1 MNFYD
6 LAFMFS
12 HSHSVTDIVSFTIM
26 LYVYTAFVR
35 KVFSFDPARVE
46 VIVSFSFLSTSYI

>member
-35 KVFSFDPARVE
+35 KAFSFDPARVKI
-46 VIVSFSFLSTSYI
+46 IVPFNFIYI